1 MTGPETRENIMA
13 KRKVAWIDGIAAN
26 GAPHGV
32 LVEAPEDPEAHE
44 AVSVTITGADGRK
57 RHATSVVCGDEIDHL
72 IRALITVRG
81 GEWLDALAAIG
92 GTEVKI
98 A

>member
-1 MTGPETRENIMA
+1 M
-13 KRKVAWIDGIAAN
+13 KRRVAWIDGVSAT
-26 GAPHGV
+26 GTPHGV
-32 LVEAPEDPEAHE
+32 LVEAPEDPESHE
-44 AVSVTITGADGRK
+44 AVAVTVTGADGRK
-57 RHATSVVCGDEIDHL
+57 RHATSIVCGDEIDHL